1 MRHKTC
7 GTASTK
13 TTNTTNT
20 TNISSRYKF
29 ISCLSLYALGRDQD
43 SGINLYW
50 YAVRILLSGA
60 HVNYIVCAM
69 RYEYYLAV
77 FMSL

>member
-1 MRHKTC
+1 MALRVPKLPPLPPYHQ
-7 GTASTK
+7 GTS
-13 TTNTTNT
+13 
-20 TNISSRYKF
+20 
-29 ISCLSLYALGRDQD
+29 LSVVLYALGRDQD

-69 RYEYYLAV
+69 GYEYYLAV